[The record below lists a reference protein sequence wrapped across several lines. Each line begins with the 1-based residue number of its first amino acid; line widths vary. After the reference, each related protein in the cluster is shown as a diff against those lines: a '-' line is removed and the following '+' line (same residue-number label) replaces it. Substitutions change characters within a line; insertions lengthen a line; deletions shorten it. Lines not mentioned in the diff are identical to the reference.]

1 MLSRYTFAVELLRIL
16 TTQKNNIMKTKILIA
31 AAATLLFTLPAS
43 SQLNKYSSM
52 KNESK
57 TEFTGKTRIYAG
69 MSVSYTSVDKQPAGY
84 LGAKAGLV
92 LNDNFS
98 IGIAGS
104 ALWYDY
110 RLTGL
115 VDEGTY
121 HLESGYT
128 GLFVEF
134 TQNLGERV
142 SINLSLLTGQGIAIY
157 RMDRAYTESLSWYNE
172 KIDEDTFGVMEPGI
186 ELLFRTNDK
195 FSIGLSA
202 SYCST
207 SPLQLTGSSHGMLD
221 GFRTGISFRYSIF

>member
-1 MLSRYTFAVELLRIL
+1 
-16 TTQKNNIMKTKILIA
+16 MKTKILIA
-31 AAATLLFTLPAS
+31 ATAAFLMTLPVS
-43 SQLNKYSSM
+43 SQINKYSSM
-52 KNESK
+52 KNETK
-57 TEFTGKTRIYAG
+57 TEFSGDTRIFAG
-69 MSVSYTSVDKQPAGY
+69 MSVSYTSVDQQPAAY
-84 LGAKAGLV
+84 LGARAGLK
-92 LNDNFS
+92 LSNNFS

-134 TQNLGERV
+134 TQHMGEHV

-186 ELLFRTNDK
+186 ELLFRTGDK

-207 SPLQLTGSSHGMLD
+207 SPLQLAGSSHGMLD